1 MWPLHAINYEAPKTV
16 DEAVKLLATH
26 GDKARPLC
34 GGTDLIIQLRAGVRR
49 PEYVVDIKNIREMRR
64 IEFSMQRGMHLGA
77 AVPCIEIYE
86 NSDMRKYYP
95 GLTEAAHLIGS
106 LQIQSRASVG
116 GNLCNGSPAADTTPA
131 LIALGAKGR
140 VVGPAGE
147 RLVPVEDFCT
157 APGRT
162 VLQAGELLVELQI
175 PSPARNS
182 SDAYLRFIP
191 RNEMDIAVVGVGVS
205 VTLDLTDER
214 ISEARIALAA
224 VGPTPIFAREASQ
237 SLTGKRINDEAVER
251 AAQLAISASSPID
264 DMRGTAEFRRHV
276 TGVLTR
282 RTLAKA
288 IERARLTQ
296 SSR

>member
-1 MWPLHAINYEAPKTV
+1 MHAINYESPKTV
-16 DEAVKLLATH
+16 DEAVKFLAAH
-26 GDKARPLC
+26 GENARPLC

-49 PEYVVDIKNIREMRR
+49 PEYIVDVKNIQEMCR
-64 IEFSMQRGMHLGA
+64 IEFSMQHGLRLGA
-77 AVPCIEIYE
+77 AVPCIAIYE
-86 NSDMRKYYP
+86 NGDMRKYYP

-131 LIALGAKGR
+131 LIALGAKCR
-140 VVGPAGE
+140 VVGSGGE

-162 VLQAGELLVELQI
+162 VLQPGELLVEFQI

-191 RNEMDIAVVGVGVS
+191 RNEMDIAVVGVGAA
-205 VTLDLTDER
+205 VTLDLSDER
-214 ISEARIALAA
+214 ISDARIALAA
-224 VGPTPIFAREASQ
+224 VGPIPIFAREASQ
-237 SLTGKRINDEAVER
+237 ALAGKRINDEAFDR
-251 AAQLAISASSPID
+251 AAQLAIA
-264 DMRGTAEFRRHV
+264 ARRHI

-288 IERARLTQ
+288 IERARSTQ
-296 SSR
+296 TSR